1 MTEHESERLLWP
13 LWLHA
18 VAEEFTYRHRWSP
31 GDLLI
36 WDNRSVMHT
45 AILDYD
51 EPRSMSRI
59 VIQGNEP
66 V

>member
-1 MTEHESERLLWP
+1 WP

-18 VAEEFTYRHRWSP
+18 VTEEFTYRHRWST
-31 GDLLI
+31 GDLVI

-59 VIQGNEP
+59 VIQGIVP